1 MSHESESE
9 RLHSRHNF
17 VICCVLGVVTCAT
30 LISRAVQMHRF
41 ITPWGWAYLG
51 IALLA
56 TVVAAIHFLSLER
69 HFALSQIDEAALHQ
83 LQSSTEWLYIAFN
96 AAVYGA
102 SHFVSLSRL
111 GRWLT

>member
-17 VICCVLGVVTCAT
+17 VICCVLGIVTCAT
-30 LISRAVQMHRF
+30 LISRAVQMRRF
-41 ITPWGWAYLG
+41 ITPWGWVYLG

-56 TVVAAIHFLSLER
+56 TVVAAIHFVSLER
-69 HFALSQIDEAALHQ
+69 HFAYRSQQIDEAALHQ

-96 AAVYGA
+96 AAAYGA

-111 GRWLT
+111 GR